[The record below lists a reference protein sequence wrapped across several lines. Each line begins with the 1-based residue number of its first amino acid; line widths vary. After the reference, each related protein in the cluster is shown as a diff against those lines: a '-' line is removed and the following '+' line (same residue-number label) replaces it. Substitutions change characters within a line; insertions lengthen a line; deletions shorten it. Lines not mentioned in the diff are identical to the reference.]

1 MKIDSYPWIADD
13 GIDEA
18 EVWMLRYRRGA
29 LSGTQERKDQMQ
41 QTKLETSEPPPEA
54 GVRARA
60 RVAGRPAAR
69 AATKNLLGPR
79 LFKV

>member
-1 MKIDSYPWIADD
+1 
-13 GIDEA
+13 
-18 EVWMLRYRRGA
+18 
-29 LSGTQERKDQMQ
+29 MQ

-54 GVRARA
+54 GVRVRA

-79 LFKV
+79 LFKGLCACEGD